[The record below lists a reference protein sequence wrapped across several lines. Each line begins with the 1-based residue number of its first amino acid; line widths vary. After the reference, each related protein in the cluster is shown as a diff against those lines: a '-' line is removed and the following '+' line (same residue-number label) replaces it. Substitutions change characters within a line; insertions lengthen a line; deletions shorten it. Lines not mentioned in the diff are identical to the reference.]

1 MNNFLRVIFSILI
14 IFFTLILTPC
24 KGYCVSYITPNTQSF
39 SYLTQ
44 TRGEVTLVQGDENYY
59 VVSQNKTNSEITNTN
74 KNHNSSLIF
83 GEDAITED
91 NILKHYIFNREN
103 LHKNRAYHKI
113 SPTLKNTIYT
123 RAP

>member
-1 MNNFLRVIFSILI
+1 MKNFLRVIFSILI

-24 KGYCVSYITPNTQSF
+24 KGLCASYIVPNTTSLN
-39 SYLTQ
+39 YILEAK
-44 TRGEVTLVQGDENYY
+44 GEITLVQGEENYY
-59 VVSQNKTNSEITNTN
+59 VVSQNQNNSEITNTN
-74 KNHNSSLIF
+74 KNNNSSLIF

-91 NILKHYIFNREN
+91 NILKHYIFSKES

-113 SPTLKNTIYT
+113 SPTLKNTINT

>member
-1 MNNFLRVIFSILI
+1 MNNFLRAIFSILI
-14 IFFTLILTPC
+14 IFFTLVLTPC
-24 KGYCVSYITPNTQSF
+24 KGYCVSYIIPNTQSLN
-39 SYLTQ
+39 YLTQ
-44 TRGEVTLVQGDENYY
+44 AGGEVTLVQGDENYY
-59 VVSQNKTNSEITNTN
+59 VVTQNKTNTEITNTN
-74 KNHNSSLIF
+74 KNNNSSLIF

-91 NILKHYIFNREN
+91 NILKHYIFNRES

>member
-1 MNNFLRVIFSILI
+1 MRVIFSFIF

-24 KGYCVSYITPNTQSF
+24 KGLCASHIIPDTLSLNYI
-39 SYLTQ
+39 LEAK
-44 TRGEVTLVQGDENYY
+44 GEITLVQGEENYY
-59 VVSQNKTNSEITNTN
+59 VVSQNQNNSEITNTN
-74 KNHNSSLIF
+74 KNDNSSLIF

-91 NILKHYIFNREN
+91 NILKHYIFNRES

-113 SPTLKNTIYT
+113 SPKLKNTIYT